1 MHTPWKIVFL
11 SQAHPRK
18 LLTGLASRTA
28 RSTTVFGDLVAA
40 SHETVDITGHKSL
53 ERGLSF
59 ASSGWFKPCSL
70 FLKNSCTTPR
80 PTIVFHSFG
89 FGRPAGQKSNK
100 SNASDV
106 QGPCSLGSFS
116 LLAASGDPSAGAWR
130 AVKAVGSDIDLR
142 SGESR
147 DLFPVNLLIV
157 EGDLNPDPSVISS
170 KTNCVEVEGTNS
182 SFAELSGAAVSLR
195 RNQYRD
201 LG

>member
-1 MHTPWKIVFL
+1 MRHQVGLNPAHCSLKTHARLPDRPLYFTRLALAVQ
-11 SQAHPRK
+11 QARNQTSLMPRMSR
-18 LLTGLASRTA
+18 GLALWA
-28 RSTTVFGDLVAA
+28 RF
-40 SHETVDITGHKSL
+40 
-53 ERGLSF
+53 
-59 ASSGWFKPCSL
+59 PCWL
-70 FLKNSCTTPR
+70 HWVTP
-80 PTIVFHSFG
+80 
-89 FGRPAGQKSNK
+89 
-100 SNASDV
+100 
-106 QGPCSLGSFS
+106 
-116 LLAASGDPSAGAWR
+116 AGAWR

>member
-1 MHTPWKIVFL
+1 MHG
-11 SQAHPRK
+11 SQTDHC
-18 LLTGLASRTA
+18 
-28 RSTTVFGDLVAA
+28 
-40 SHETVDITGHKSL
+40 I
-53 ERGLSF
+53 
-59 ASSGWFKPCSL
+59 
-70 FLKNSCTTPR
+70 
-80 PTIVFHSFG
+80 FHSFG

-106 QGPCSLGSFS
+106 QGPCSLCSFS
-116 LLAASGDPSAGAWR
+116 LLAASSDSPAGPCR

-157 EGDLNPDPSVISS
+157 AGDLNPDPSIISS
-170 KTNCVEVEGTNS
+170 KINCVEVEGANS
-182 SFAELSGAAVSLR
+182 SFVELSGAAASLH